1 MKRPLELRTAPRSWR
16 LVLKTAYPFLAE
28 RGVSDLLVFG
38 SQALSVY
45 LKSPLRSKDLDLVS
59 SQIGPE
65 HQEALSK
72 HLPQTQG
79 LEVRSSTI
87 QSRPLQRGTLK
98 TYTIEL
104 RVDGKPFFLEI
115 FDKVLDGQ
123 DPSVLTPHVEK
134 THRWNLDFWVPSLN
148 ATLALRLAFRQPEGI
163 SPLNSRRLEDLL
175 QENWRRIDLSEVRR
189 IIQEWEM
196 SEVVK
201 SNLGPLRKTGKLRIL
216 REELMS

>member
-1 MKRPLELRTAPRSWR
+1 LKRPLELRAAPRSWR

-28 RGVSDLLVFG
+28 RRVGDLLVFG

-65 HQEALSK
+65 HQEALSE
-72 HLPQTQG
+72 HLSQTRG
-79 LEVRSSTI
+79 LEVRSSTV

-123 DPSVLTPHVEK
+123 DPSVLTPYVEK
-134 THRWNLDFWVPSLN
+134 MRRWTLDFWVPSLN

-163 SPLNSRRLEDLL
+163 SPLNSRRLENLL
-175 QENWRRIDLSEVRR
+175 QENWRKIDLAEVRR
-189 IIQEWEM
+189 LVQEWKM
-196 SEVVK
+196 SEVMK
-201 SNLGPLRKTGKLRIL
+201 SNLKPLRKTGKLGLL
-216 REELMS
+216 REELMG

>member
-1 MKRPLELRTAPRSWR
+1 MKRPSEIRTAPRSWL
-16 LVLKTAYPFLAE
+16 LVLKTAYPFLVN
-28 RGVSDLLVFG
+28 RGVGDLLVFG

-123 DPSVLTPHVEK
+123 AQSVLTPHVEK
-134 THRWNLDFWVPSLN
+134 IHS
-148 ATLALRLAFRQPEGI
+148 GI
-163 SPLNSRRLEDLL
+163 
-175 QENWRRIDLSEVRR
+175 
-189 IIQEWEM
+189 
-196 SEVVK
+196 
-201 SNLGPLRKTGKLRIL
+201 
-216 REELMS
+216 

>member
-1 MKRPLELRTAPRSWR
+1 LRRPLEIRAAPRSWR
-16 LVLKTAYPFLAE
+16 LVLTTAYPFLVQ
-28 RGVSDLLVFG
+28 RGVGDLLVFG

-72 HLPQTQG
+72 DLSQTHG
-79 LEVRSSTI
+79 LEVRSSTV

-104 RVDGKPFFLEI
+104 RVDDKPFFLEI
-115 FDKVLDGQ
+115 FDKVLNGQ

-134 THRWNLDFWVPSLN
+134 IHMWNLDFWAPSVD

-163 SPLNSRRLEDLL
+163 SPLNSRRLENLL
-175 QENWRRIDLSEVRR
+175 QENWKKIDLTEVRR

-196 SEVVK
+196 NDVVK
-201 SNLGPLRKTGKLRIL
+201 SNLRPLRKTGKLGLL
-216 REELMS
+216 RQELAG